1 MSRMSR
7 KIEQLRAFL
16 YGSQEFTRWLPGLT
30 VLSVLGFVLL
40 GAFVRLDGDVL
51 AWLSELPAL
60 CAYAAAWLGCSWV
73 IKAVY
78 MHDIPRIDEI
88 DLQRRVLAG
97 DVNARWL
104 LVKDRYETFGSLL
117 LALIFFWAA
126 R

>member
-1 MSRMSR
+1 MSRLFG
-7 KIEQLRAFL
+7 KLRAFF
-16 YGSQEFTRWLPGLT
+16 YRSQEFTLWLPGLT
-30 VLSVLGFVLL
+30 VLTVLGFVLL

-88 DLQRRVLAG
+88 DLQCRVLAG
-97 DVNARWL
+97 DFNARWL
-104 LVKDRYETFGSLL
+104 LVKDRCETFGCLL
-117 LALIFFWAA
+117 LALCFFWPA